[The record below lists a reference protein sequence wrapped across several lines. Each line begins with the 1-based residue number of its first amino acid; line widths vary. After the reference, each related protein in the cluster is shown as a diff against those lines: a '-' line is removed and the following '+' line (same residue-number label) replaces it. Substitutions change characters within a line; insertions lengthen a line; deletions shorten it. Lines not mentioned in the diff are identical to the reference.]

1 MALRTS
7 LTLPASKLD
16 CENCDSSWLRRVDRS
31 DSCTL
36 PLVLPPAAALA
47 AVPEERAAPPA
58 VGWVRSA
65 RVGSVVLVIFIA
77 TPATSQY
84 TKHQIGALDT
94 NLRSPTRP
102 GARKSRR
109 VSRPW
114 ARIAAQKT
122 TSTMRPARAV
132 P

>member
-16 CENCDSSWLRRVDRS
+16 CENCDSSWLRRVDMS
-31 DSCTL
+31 ESCTL
-36 PLVLPPAAALA
+36 PLALALAPAAGLA

-58 VGWVRSA
+58 VVWVRSA

-84 TKHQIGALDT
+84 TKHQIGALGT
-94 NLRSPTRP
+94 NLRSRTRT

-109 VSRPW
+109 VSTPR
-114 ARIAAQKT
+114 ARIA
-122 TSTMRPARAV
+122 
-132 P
+132 